1 MASQGDLEKAV
12 PIAKTDSAADLRADT
27 TNDPVKKV
35 IYQDKMA
42 DQNAPQRSVK
52 LEKHQRMWW
61 GIAVASLSGAVGSLF
76 SPGFNVVTNDAFNT
90 LAPGVKPLTVYT
102 G

>member
-1 MASQGDLEKAV
+1 MVIVKHHRD
-12 PIAKTDSAADLRADT
+12 KTGQYATLLMCL
-27 TNDPVKKV
+27 
-35 IYQDKMA
+35 QDKMA